1 MQCNATIQQ
10 HSSLRQQL
18 QIQCNT
24 CRNTKPEVHKP
35 LTKYKKIKPDWQPWS
50 KSKCCPPNCVLKF
63 IFLMFYELANNINI
77 KSSQSNPEGT
87 DQNQALLLLQSKLYQ
102 SLTFHKAWFS
112 LVVCTNCPHSSKD
125 TFSCHCQT
133 EHDMKY
139 LRTSRYQAQN
149 VDSGR
154 KVKAKRRMQWF
165 KSKQWIVCPKTI

>member
-1 MQCNATIQQ
+1 MQQFNNTHLWDSSYRFSATPAETLNQRCTN
-10 HSSLRQQL
+10 LRL
-18 QIQCNT
+18 NT
-24 CRNTKPEVHKP
+24 
-35 LTKYKKIKPDWQPWS
+35 KIKPDWQPRS
-50 KSKCCPPNCVLKF
+50 KSKCCPPNFMLKF

-87 DQNQALLLLQSKLYQ
+87 DQNQALLVLQCKLHQ